1 MIPITLEMKQR
12 VFNELCEAKTIFAG
26 RGWFPATSGNLSIRI
41 GDFIPEQFNFAI
53 TASGKDKSVN
63 TPEDYLLVNQDG
75 QPIEATHLRPS
86 AETLIHC
93 EIYKKTGCGAIFHVH
108 TVFNN
113 IVSELFWERGSV
125 PVEGVELIK
134 AFNIWEE
141 DAVIDIPLL
150 PNYAEI
156 PRIAELVPGKLDPRV
171 PGILLRKHGIYA
183 WGANAFEAKR
193 HLEAFEFLF
202 EYVYRMEQLKPKT
215 AAKPKSKSTTT
226 KKPIIK

>member
-1 MIPITLEMKQR
+1 MSFSDIALEDKQR
-12 VFNELCEAKTIFAG
+12 ALAELSDIKSLFAAKGWFAG
-26 RGWFPATSGNLSIRI
+26 TSGNLSIRV
-41 GDFIPEQFNFAI
+41 GDFDPEQFHFAI
-53 TASGKDKSVN
+53 TASGKDKSLR
-63 TPEDYLLVNQDG
+63 TPEDFLFVDQQGKPCEQTRLK
-75 QPIEATHLRPS
+75 PS

-93 EIYKKTGCGAIFHVH
+93 EIYRLTGCGAIFHTH

-113 IVSELFWERGSV
+113 VISEWFWERRAV

-141 DAVIDIPLL
+141 EAKIDIPIVS
-150 PNYAEI
+150 NYADI
-156 PRIAELVPGKLDPRV
+156 PRIVPEITDSLNPAL

-202 EYVYRMEQLKPKT
+202 EYVYRWELLKGRV
-215 AAKPKSKSTTT
+215 
-226 KKPIIK
+226 